1 MLTLRDCKL
10 SQASV
15 RGVFSHIINLLY
27 TKWSPKN
34 LFPPTARVA
43 NISNSLRG
51 PRLCAADDLE
61 FSYDT
66 EQIDLFYN
74 QYTQRSAPQSHECS
88 YNNNSYDFYNGS
100 TQVDYSPDHQSA
112 NAAVNS
118 NNSGATANANVVNV
132 NAVTT
137 AHPSVAAHPTSAQ
150 VANGS
155 SSTNSNGSA
164 GVPTGYDFGY
174 DSALD
179 FSYHN
184 LPVSQGYT
192 LGAQVH
198 PSKIESHYQW
208 NMSNA
213 EMEYNFNDFQKT
225 NYINI
230 NNNLNRKG
238 ASNANYAALMSTN
251 TSSLQSSDIS
261 PLDDE
266 FFKKLNSKKD
276 PTTNMMELVDQLFH
290 NYLAKNDAEYQFAP
304 SSSFL
309 NTQNNLEQRD
319 SVVSES
325 SVGSIEQ
332 FDGNLETPQFRL
344 DSTIEPPFPLAQ
356 RNNSLD
362 PRPMKREREDDDLNY
377 HHNHQNHNLFH
388 DGDLKPIKYLVSAPK
403 RRKARKPKPDSYDC
417 PHCDAKF
424 KVKGYLTR
432 HIKKHNSAKAF
443 TCPFYQDDA
452 AEGDY
457 SSESTPNATTSFA
470 QRNTLPGGIVGTK
483 CHPTGGFTR
492 RDTFK
497 THLKALHFI
506 YPPGTKLSERNLIEG
521 RCAGCFQ
528 HFKNNA
534 EWLESHIERG
544 ECQGSVRSF
553 NGSGEVHSHE
563 HTHDQ
568 LHYVQL

>member
-1 MLTLRDCKL
+1 MFRKFPQPAIATTTTTKATGTTTTTTTTLG
-10 SQASV
+10 
-15 RGVFSHIINLLY
+15 GVFSHIISLLY
-27 TKWSPKN
+27 TKWSSSKS
-34 LFPPTARVA
+34 LFPRTSRIA

-61 FSYDT
+61 FSYES

-74 QYTQRSAPQSHECS
+74 RYAQQPASQTNECA
-88 YNNNSYDFYNGS
+88 YNNSITNNN
-100 TQVDYSPDHQSA
+100 V
-112 NAAVNS
+112 
-118 NNSGATANANVVNV
+118 NNSFDNYPQPAEYSDQTNRNPNVVNI
-132 NAVTT
+132 NAI
-137 AHPSVAAHPTSAQ
+137 TSAHSN
-150 VANGS
+150 VGPSNVNSANGGM
-155 SSTNSNGSA
+155 TM
-164 GVPTGYDFGY
+164 GYDFGY

-179 FSYHN
+179 FSYH
-184 LPVSQGYT
+184 SQPYPLAT
-192 LGAQVH
+192 QVH
-198 PSKIESHYQW
+198 PSKIESHFQW

-213 EMEYNFNDFQKT
+213 GLEYHFNDFQKA
-225 NYINI
+225 NYNNMNITNI
-230 NNNLNRKG
+230 NNNN
-238 ASNANYAALMSTN
+238 SNNPNYAALLSTN

-266 FFKKLNSKKD
+266 FFKKINNSKKD
-276 PTTNMMELVDQLFH
+276 TATANIMMELVDQLFH
-290 NYLAKNDAEYQFAP
+290 NYLAKNDSDYQFIPTASFG
-304 SSSFL
+304 SSQSN
-309 NTQNNLEQRD
+309 NTNLEQRD

-325 SVGSIEQ
+325 SVGSIEH
-332 FDGNLETPQFRL
+332 FEGTPQFPL
-344 DSTIEPPFPLAQ
+344 DSTVEPPFTLAHGS
-356 RNNSLD
+356 NSLD
-362 PRPMKREREDDDLNY
+362 SRPVKREREDDDEDSKHLM
-377 HHNHQNHNLFH
+377 
-388 DGDLKPIKYLVSAPK
+388 KYQTTSAPK
-403 RRKARKPKPDSYDC
+403 RRKSRKQKPDSYDC

-452 AEGDY
+452 VEGEY
-457 SSESTPNATTSFA
+457 SPETKPNNSNMASFA
-470 QRNTLPGGIVGTK
+470 PRNPSLPGGIVGTK

-506 YPPGTKLSERNLIEG
+506 YPPGTKLSERNMIEG

-534 EWLESHIERG
+534 EWLETHIERG

-553 NGSGEVHSHE
+553 NGSNEVIKNEHS
-563 HTHDQ
+563 HDQ